1 MSTHSPDFN
10 PPGDTGPP
18 LINPAVG
25 LTANFISVLELF
37 RAQRDSQVNPQAPP
51 PSPSLAVQLLPDND
65 TMALGDILSSQITFV
80 SNGEFEQLRQVIPSQ
95 PTGLPPL
102 ALLEA
107 ARIAIPFLSGDLVIS
122 SLGILENIAAHN
134 DASTLPVSAVPPEV
148 WAALRSAI
156 PSQGSRLSSIVASSP
171 AFSTARVSV
180 SGNSSPM
187 DDSPTNTP
195 FPPLFLEA
203 SSLIEPPPLNNEDNP
218 IWVSSGDE
226 TPHDNGQV
234 FNDRM
239 SSFSV
244 DHTPGPHN
252 PSPAHTI
259 SHHAD
264 SRMSSTRAMI
274 NSDTMFNNA
283 DNAVK
288 RTLEELNEGVEGY
301 SHYFLSEQLTICDE
315 PAIEIASPHL
325 RRILDIA
332 GATLSMGPRSE
343 HDGDIWRMLRPSD
356 WYRASTF
363 ILASVLRGCV
373 RTPRVAKLGN
383 FPLLPLRDSFI
394 YSNNLPEL
402 ETQVDALRAMAT
414 QILEN
419 LQVDNGPLMPQDSVD
434 GIRSTV
440 WRSHEAHIRA
450 IVEQEALKVAHRLS
464 TMGLSDLIDKLERD
478 APMEE
483 ITQVLKDDIAEQV
496 CSKYNNAILVIKS
509 NAYKQAVAEAEQ
521 KGREQ
526 AAKETVP
533 YEARLL
539 ETAKEQARLKA
550 NSEFTRLLA
559 DERSKI
565 APKVDAEIAD
575 EHARFI
581 SDRRKTLV
589 AQLDSLSLD
598 AEKEFVLAAATRLGL
613 ALGST
618 DQPSKKA
625 KLDTRKPR
633 PAPITPRGRSS
644 SIVSSTSQSKKR
656 AYSPSAV
663 VITTPIPPKPKDG
676 DTTPKQIHTVNF
688 TLKQETVPPFTTP
701 STPSVIREAVDLA
714 QSVSLRGSASSIHNS
729 ANAMAMD
736 PETIDYR
743 NIFPPGIPAPPSNP
757 SLPPQMSRTPEFGI
771 DQEVNDGV
779 AMTSSPSVAPTTDT
793 ALIIQ
798 EINRS
803 IAHGMKEIWATVRR
817 LEAEVRGGPIR
828 IPPRAG
834 PGYREEHHRIPQ
846 AQQAHSVAPV
856 PALTNQENTSQ
867 TVAQDATPFL
877 PNDTPRPA
885 HEEFPRVDDEEFPSL
900 ENAQNS
906 SNNRRR
912 RAQSAK
918 IRLRQ
923 QVPGATGPDDG
934 HIPIQSAQ
942 SRIKPLFANIATQA
956 TVAQNQK
963 IANTAH
969 QARAVQGRKPGGN
982 QGPTRRNAADAELT
996 EVAVIRFGG
1005 LEDAEEERKF
1015 RARNPVEIVQAVQR
1029 ELSKRAKNPPA
1040 VLSGRWSVSSNAT
1053 GNFVFTLA
1061 GIISPR
1067 DIMALK
1073 PHLCSP
1079 FKGHTE
1085 LVPTKGWTWLQ
1096 LRQVPTEDLDGCV
1109 WGSEDLLSAFTA
1121 NPCFKNALICVQ
1133 PHWQGN
1139 PLNNDKLFS
1148 TVLAAIIDEDNSIC
1162 QSALSHGVRMFGA
1175 QVKFL
1180 RCGDNPTLQQCSRC
1194 HMLGHYS
1201 SSPRCKLPKNAIKC
1215 YHCGKA
1221 HDGRNHDYEC
1231 NAKHKVLGKCD
1242 CSLKCLLCK
1251 KTDHHARSRSC
1262 LKRGDFAPPRLPD
1275 QNSEEPFQIVG
1286 KKRSTKGKERME
1298 PYSPRSSIFIVP
1310 EVKHIPLAKCPKE
1323 EGKNI
1328 LLCMCCPLPSV
1339 AEYKRRF
1346 VSPHETCKDPSA
1358 IPTARIISSKGTSV
1372 LNMYTVLQKRKAYGT
1387 ALLTS
1392 NINDDNTNI
1401 SALED
1406 EEEIALMLQE
1416 AKQEV
1421 LDEENIEQAMRG
1433 QSGEWSDAIE
1443 DGFLP
1448 PLDPK
1453 DKDMGWG
1460 PSASMILDA

>member
-1 MSTHSPDFN
+1 MP
-10 PPGDTGPP
+10 
-18 LINPAVG
+18 
-25 LTANFISVLELF
+25 
-37 RAQRDSQVNPQAPP
+37 
-51 PSPSLAVQLLPDND
+51 
-65 TMALGDILSSQITFV
+65 LGDILSSQITFV
-80 SNGEFEQLRQVIPSQ
+80 SNGEFEQLRQVVPSQ
-95 PTGLPPL
+95 PMGLPPL
-102 ALLEA
+102 ALIEA
-107 ARIAIPFLSGDLVIS
+107 ARIAIPFLAGDLVIS
-122 SLGILENIAAHN
+122 SIGIMENIAAN
-134 DASTLPVSAVPPEV
+134 TDASTLPVGAVPPEI
-148 WAALRSAI
+148 WAALRTAI

-171 AFSTARVSV
+171 AFSTARISV

-187 DDSPTNTP
+187 DDSPSNTP
-195 FPPLFLEA
+195 LPPLFLEA
-203 SSLIEPPPLNNEDNP
+203 SSSIEPPSLNNEDNP
-218 IWVSSGDE
+218 IWISSGDE
-226 TPHDNGQV
+226 TPHGNHQV
-234 FNDRM
+234 FSDRM
-239 SSFSV
+239 RSFSV
-244 DHTPGPHN
+244 DHTPGPYD
-252 PSPAHTI
+252 PSPAHTL
-259 SHHAD
+259 SPHAD
-264 SRMSSTRAMI
+264 SRMVSTRAMI
-274 NSDTMFNNA
+274 NTMNSQDGFLDALITNDTLFNNA
-283 DNAVK
+283 EAAVK
-288 RTLEELNEGVEGY
+288 RSLEELNEGVEGY
-301 SHYFLSEQLTICDE
+301 SHYFLNEQLTICDE

-332 GATLSMGPRSE
+332 GAALSMGPRNE
-343 HDGDIWRMLRPSD
+343 QDGDCWRMLRPSD

-373 RTPRVAKLGN
+373 RTPKVARLGN

-402 ETQVDALRAMAT
+402 ETQTDALRAMAT

-419 LQVDNGPLMPQDSVD
+419 LQLDNGPLMPQDSVD

-440 WRSHEAHIRA
+440 WRAHEGHIRA

-464 TMGLSDLIDKLERD
+464 TLGLSDLIDKLERD
-478 APMEE
+478 APIQE
-483 ITQVLKDDIAEQV
+483 ITDTLKDDIAEQV
-496 CSKYNNAILVIKS
+496 RSKYNNAILVIQS
-509 NAYKQAVAEAEQ
+509 NAYKQAVADAEQ

-526 AAKETVP
+526 AAKETVS

-565 APKVDAEIAD
+565 APKVDAEIAE
-575 EHARFI
+575 EHAQFI
-581 SDRRKTLV
+581 SDRRKILV

-618 DQPSKKA
+618 DQPSKKV

-644 SIVSSTSQSKKR
+644 SIVSTSSQSKKR

-663 VITTPIPPKPKDG
+663 VVTTPIPPKPKDG

-688 TLKQETVPPFTTP
+688 TLKQESVQPPEFATP
-701 STPSVIREAVDLA
+701 STPSVIRDAVEIA
-714 QSVSLRGSASSIHNS
+714 KSVSLRGSASSIHNS
-729 ANAMAMD
+729 ANAMALD

-757 SLPPQMSRTPEFGI
+757 SLPPQMSRTPDVNF

-779 AMTSSPSVAPTTDT
+779 AISTSPSVVPTTDT

-798 EINRS
+798 AMDRS
-803 IAHGMKEIWATVRR
+803 IAHAMKEIWATVRK
-817 LEAEVRGGPIR
+817 LEAEVRGGPVR

-834 PGYREEHHRIPQ
+834 PGYREEHHRITQ

-856 PALTNQENTSQ
+856 PALTNQGNTSQ

-877 PNDTPRPA
+877 PNDIQPLPRNS
-885 HEEFPRVDDEEFPSL
+885 ELPRVDDEEFPALGES
-900 ENAQNS
+900 NPTSNS
-906 SNNRRR
+906 RRCR
-912 RAQSAK
+912 NQSA
-918 IRLRQ
+918 RLRQRQ

-934 HIPIQSAQ
+934 YIPIQSNQ
-942 SRIKPLFANIATQA
+942 SRIRPLFANIATQS

-982 QGPTRRNAADAELT
+982 QGPTRRNDAGAELT

-1015 RARNPVEIVQAVQR
+1015 RARNPIEIVQAVQR

-1067 DIMALK
+1067 DIMTLK

-1121 NPCFKNALICVQ
+1121 NPCFKDALICVQ

-1180 RCGDNPTLQQCSRC
+1180 RCGDNPTLQLCGRC

-1275 QNSEEPFQIVG
+1275 QNLEEPFQTVG
-1286 KKRSTKGKERME
+1286 KKRSTKGKEHME

-1323 EGKNI
+1323 EGKNRTTSDD
-1328 LLCMCCPLPSV
+1328 L
-1339 AEYKRRF
+1339 
-1346 VSPHETCKDPSA
+1346 SPHMRHT
-1358 IPTARIISSKGTSV
+1358 RIRELFQRQESF
-1372 LNMYTVLQKRKAYGT
+1372 QAKAHQY
-1387 ALLTS
+1387 
-1392 NINDDNTNI
+1392 
-1401 SALED
+1401 
-1406 EEEIALMLQE
+1406 
-1416 AKQEV
+1416 
-1421 LDEENIEQAMRG
+1421 
-1433 QSGEWSDAIE
+1433 
-1443 DGFLP
+1443 
-1448 PLDPK
+1448 
-1453 DKDMGWG
+1453 
-1460 PSASMILDA
+1460 